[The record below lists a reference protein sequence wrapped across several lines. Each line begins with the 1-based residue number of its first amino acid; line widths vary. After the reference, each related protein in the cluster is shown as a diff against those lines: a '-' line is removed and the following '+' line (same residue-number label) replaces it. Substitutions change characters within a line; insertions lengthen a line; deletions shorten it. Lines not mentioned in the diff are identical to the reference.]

1 MSARCRPCE
10 YWLGQTQLLDN
21 PSRRHVECFADSSL
35 NYRRINRFRTER
47 IYTHAYR
54 LGYANRISKLNLAF
68 TRPARLDYVISDI
81 SRHVCAR
88 PIDLCRILT
97 AKCSTA
103 MPCVTA
109 VSIYDNLAPG

>member
-68 TRPARLDYVISDI
+68 TRPARLDYVIADI
-81 SRHVCAR
+81 SRHICAGT
-88 PIDLCRILT
+88 IDLSGVFSAR
-97 AKCSTA
+97 CSSP
-103 MPCVTA
+103 MPCVCAGSLTDHP
-109 VSIYDNLAPG
+109 S